1 MKLFSCCMVM
11 GLLWFSAINSQ
22 AQSYPTKPIRLVV
35 PAAAGGSP
43 DISARYFANEL
54 SKPLGQQVVVDN
66 RPGAAN
72 LIGFET
78 VARAAPDGYTL
89 GYGVFSL
96 ATNPSLYR
104 KLPYDAA
111 RDFHTIVLLY
121 NSVNLLTVTPLLPI
135 QNVQDLI
142 SYAKANPG
150 KLLYGATGGGTS
162 QQLSIELL
170 KIMTNT
176 QITQV
181 PYKGIQQAMTDQI
194 AGQIHLVCDNM
205 ASILP
210 HVRAYRLRAL
220 GVTSLKRLPALPDIP
235 SVDEG
240 GVRGYEVTPW
250 AGVMAPAGVL
260 KAIVSRLNAEL
271 NRVVTMPATAER
283 FSVLGYTLV
292 GGSPEQFSQFI
303 RVETE
308 KWAKVIKAAGMTPQ

>member
-1 MKLFSCCMVM
+1 MGLFLRRAAMA
-11 GLLWFSAINSQ
+11 LLWFSAPGLQ
-22 AQSYPTKPIRLVV
+22 AQTYPAKPVRLII

-43 DISARYFANEL
+43 DMSARYFAHEL
-54 SKPLGQQVVVDN
+54 TKSLGQQVVVDN

-78 VARAAPDGYTL
+78 VARAAADGYTV

-111 RDFHTIVLLY
+111 RDFHPIVLLY
-121 NSVNLLTVTPLLPI
+121 NSVNLLTVTPSLPI

-142 SYAKANPG
+142 AYAKANPG

-170 KIMTNT
+170 KIMTGT

-210 HVRAYRLRAL
+210 HVRARRLRAL

-250 AGVMAPAGVL
+250 AGVMAPAGIS
-260 KAIVSRLNAEL
+260 KTIVSRLNAEFNKIVAL
-271 NRVVTMPATAER
+271 PSTAER

-292 GGSPEQFSQFI
+292 GGTPEQFTRFI
-303 RVETE
+303 RAETE
-308 KWAKVIKAAGMTPQ
+308 KWARVIKAAGMVPQ